1 MLTKNEY
8 LLLKL
13 LKDRYKWVW
22 KTHNCAM
29 VSMEE
34 PEKEGSCYNAPDR
47 IELGGFKV
55 KFDSLE
61 SNTKPVRI
69 SQLMGKRRYEEFFS
83 PELAFRD
90 TKTVTMD
97 FL

>member
-1 MLTKNEY
+1 MNGCGKLTIVQWFLWKNPRKKRE
-8 LLLKL
+8 
-13 LKDRYKWVW
+13 
-22 KTHNCAM
+22 
-29 VSMEE
+29 
-34 PEKEGSCYNAPDR
+34 CYNAPDR